1 MFWNFNQVWLVIW
14 NEKYPKVFSNTTT
27 CSFLV
32 PEDVILT
39 LPNTI

>member
-1 MFWNFNQVWLVIW
+1 MFWILNQVWLIIW
-14 NEKYPKVFSNTTT
+14 NENYPKVFLIQQHV
-27 CSFLV
+27 SFMV